1 MPRCTHDL
9 ADLLCRRSSPSN
21 YFFFAQAFF
30 GGSEQHNPFSALA
43 LSGGGGVCTRDAC
56 TCASSL
62 MRHLESWGV
71 AMHMCWDGY
80 VYPDCSCSP
89 VAHSLKA
96 YALRRAGAHL
106 SFNMARDPGYTHI
119 AEAERRLFLPV
130 PIALRFYGIG
140 PLPVPIALRFCGIGS
155 VPVPIALRFCANCSL
170 TSIFSSGRQWT
181 PSGRSVDALVDAQW
195 TVKEILACDTNP
207 TNHHHNS

>member
-1 MPRCTHDL
+1 MTQPL
-9 ADLLCRRSSPSN
+9 PSN
-21 YFFFAQAFF
+21 ACSALAFW
-30 GGSEQHNPFSALA
+30 GGSGPHNPFSALA
-43 LSGGGGVCTRDAC
+43 LSGGGGGCTRDAC

-71 AMHMCWDGY
+71 AVHMCWDGY
-80 VYPDCSCSP
+80 VYSDCSCSP

-106 SFNMARDPGYTHI
+106 SFNMARDPGYTQM
-119 AEAERRLFLPV
+119 AEAERRLFL
-130 PIALRFYGIG
+130 
-140 PLPVPIALRFCGIGS
+140 
-155 VPVPIALRFCANCSL
+155 PVPIALRFCANCSL

-207 TNHHHNS
+207 TNHHHN